1 MNNDAIRRTRL
12 SAFWLST
19 LASVAAWGV
28 TPSNLTDATVTFH
41 VQVVSSPCNLQDNSK
56 EIIVDMGETS
66 TRRLQTQQYG
76 DWHAFTLGFT
86 ECNTDTFQN
95 VAVQFLGTEDA
106 HLPGRLALDGS
117 SGAKGVA
124 IGIYYGNSL
133 VAINNSSE
141 WIPLQ
146 DGDNILPF
154 SARIEK
160 TPNDILQ
167 SGDYTAT
174 AHFKLS
180 YL

>member
-1 MNNDAIRRTRL
+1 MKNDAIRLVRL
-12 SAFWLST
+12 STFCISA
-19 LASVAAWGV
+19 LASVTTWGE

-41 VQVVSSPCNLQDNSK
+41 VQVVSSPCSFQDNNK
-56 EIIVDMGETS
+56 EIIVEMGETS
-66 TRRLQTQQYG
+66 TRTLQTQQHG
-76 DWHAFTLGFT
+76 DWHTFTLGLT

-95 VAVQFLGTEDA
+95 VAIQFLGTEDTQ
-106 HLPGRLALDGS
+106 LPGRLALDSS

-133 VAINNSSE
+133 VAINNNSE
-141 WIPLQ
+141 WIPSQ
-146 DGDNILPF
+146 VGDNILPF

-160 TPNDILQ
+160 TADDTLQ

>member
-1 MNNDAIRRTRL
+1 MNIYAIRL
-12 SAFWLST
+12 APLST
-19 LASVAAWGV
+19 LCLSALTSVMAWGAV
-28 TPSNLTDATVTFH
+28 PSNLTDATVTFH
-41 VQVVSSPCNLQDNSK
+41 VQVVSSPCHFQDNT
-56 EIIVDMGETS
+56 EIIVEMGETS
-66 TRRLQTQQYG
+66 TRTLQTQQYG
-76 DWHAFTLGFT
+76 DWHTFTLGFT

-95 VAVQFLGTEDA
+95 VAIQFLGTEDT
-106 HLPGRLALDGS
+106 HLPGRLALDSS

-124 IGIYYGNSL
+124 IGIYYDNSL
-133 VAINNSSE
+133 ITINNNSA

-146 DGDNILPF
+146 VGYNLLPF

-160 TPNDILQ
+160 TAEDTLQ